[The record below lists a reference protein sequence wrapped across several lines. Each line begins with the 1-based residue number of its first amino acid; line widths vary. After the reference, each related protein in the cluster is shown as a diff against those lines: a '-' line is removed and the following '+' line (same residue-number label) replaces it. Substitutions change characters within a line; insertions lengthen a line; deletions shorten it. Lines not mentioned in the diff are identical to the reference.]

1 MTVLTGA
8 KIVAQSGMLIT
19 RSQSGCSS
27 DCDGEYNLITGV
39 LKFRFTERKEGDW
52 FRNDPNKG
60 NSHLSMWPL

>member
-8 KIVAQSGMLIT
+8 KRVAQSGMLIA

-39 LKFRFTERKEGDW
+39 
-52 FRNDPNKG
+52 
-60 NSHLSMWPL
+60 